1 VAVVGEAFIN
11 LKSGSA
17 DEFTRD
23 ANGRLRAGKGKFEK
37 AGEEAG
43 QSFSGG
49 FSKESSTRIGNS
61 AKSLAKRIA
70 VVLGGAYAVHEGID
84 IVKKAVAAGDDSRK
98 IGEQTEA
105 VIKSTGASAN
115 VTAAAIDRM
124 ATSMSL
130 KTGIDDEAI
139 QQGQNLLLTF
149 TNIRNEAGKGND
161 VFDQSTK
168 TLLDLATAMG
178 TEPKAA
184 AVQLGKALNDPTRGI
199 TALTKVGVWFTQQQK
214 DQIKALQASG
224 DLMGAQKIILGELN
238 KEFGGSAEAQASA
251 VDKIKVA
258 AGNLQETLGKAI
270 IPAIEA
276 ILPVVT
282 KVFDSLAPLAGTLG
296 TTIGQVIGALAPI
309 FATLAE
315 AAGPVIE
322 QIGQALVQLAPAAQ
336 PLVEAVLSI
345 ITAFTPLLPIVSFL
359 FATIAKAIAP
369 VIDVLGQE
377 LKPVIEQI
385 GAVLVGLVQAAGP
398 ALGELA
404 SVFVDLFRTVGPLL
418 ASLVSSFRPLMPI
431 IGRVVAV
438 LAGAL
443 GKTLVALAPVV
454 VTIAKVLGGVL
465 ASVLTALAP
474 ALEAIGD
481 ALAASAPALGDLAA
495 AAGEI
500 IKALTPVLPLIGDLV
515 ASLVKA
521 LAPVLPVVAS
531 AIAEIAKAIV
541 PLIPIVVQIAQAMG
555 EQLGAEIAALA
566 PALLEIVRALGEL
579 LVALLPVLDP
589 LLKLALLLLTKI
601 SVPVMVKVAEAIALV
616 ATALVTIIDKVTE
629 LVGWLKTL
637 TWDDLKNGARDAA
650 NAVGDWFS
658 KLPERVREFFLDLP
672 DKVATALLTVA
683 DKIGEFGPKVAEK
696 AVGLFGALVEEAR
709 KTPGRIMEQL
719 RKMPGRLAELLPKVL
734 EGSKKIGGE
743 ILKGIGKGIAGTAKF
758 VGEFSDA
765 IRKAM
770 VKVINGLVD
779 LLNEKIPDKL
789 GKGLL
794 SISLPKDP
802 IPRLK
807 AAQGALVR
815 ARPGGVLANI
825 AEGGYDE
832 VVMST
837 NPAMAARNRQLLRQS
852 GLGAQLAG
860 GAQTAAGPVID
871 VGGIVIKSDRDGR
884 VHAMEFI
891 DQTRT
896 EMFLAGAGAP

>member
-1 VAVVGEAFIN
+1 MAVVGEAFIN

-23 ANGRLRAGKGKFEK
+23 ANGRLRNAKGQLVK

-49 FSKESSTRIGNS
+49 FSKETSSRMTSS

-70 VVLGGAYAVHEGID
+70 VVLGGAYAVHAGID
-84 IVKKAVAAGDDSRK
+84 VVRKAVEAGDESRK

-115 VTAAAIDRM
+115 VTAEAIDKM
-124 ATSMSL
+124 ATAMSL

-161 VFDQSTK
+161 VFAQSTK

-184 AVQLGKALNDPTRGI
+184 AVQLGKALNDPTKGI
-199 TALTKVGVWFTQQQK
+199 TALTKVGVTFTQQQK

-224 DLMGAQKIILGELN
+224 DMMGAQKIILAELN

-251 VDKIKVA
+251 IDKIKVA

-270 IPAIEA
+270 LPAIEG
-276 ILPVVT
+276 ILPVISR
-282 KVFDSLAPLAGTLG
+282 VFDSLAPLLETLGGTLG
-296 TTIGQVIGALAPI
+296 KVLAALVPI
-309 FATLAE
+309 LASVAE
-315 AAGPVIE
+315 FAGPVFA
-322 QIGQALVQLAPAAQ
+322 QIGEALVQLAPAVQ
-336 PLVEAVLSI
+336 PLIEAILSVV
-345 ITAFTPLLPIVSFL
+345 TAFTPLLPIVAYL
-359 FATIAKAIAP
+359 FATIAREVAP
-369 VIDVLGQE
+369 VIDVLGQQ

-385 GAVLVGLVQAAGP
+385 GAVLVGLVQVAGP
-398 ALGELA
+398 AIGQLA
-404 SVFVDLFRTVGPLL
+404 DVFVGVLNVVGPLI
-418 ASLVSSFRPLMPI
+418 AQLVSSFRPLMPV
-431 IGRVVAV
+431 IGRVVAAV
-438 LAGAL
+438 GGAL
-443 GKTLVALAPVV
+443 GKALVALAPVV
-454 VTIAKVLGGVL
+454 VTIAEVLGGVL
-465 ASVLTALAP
+465 ASVLSALAP
-474 ALEAIGD
+474 AFVAIGD
-481 ALAASAPALGDLAA
+481 ALSDAAPALGELAG

-500 IKALTPVLPLIGDLV
+500 IKALSPVLPLLGDLI
-515 ASLVKA
+515 ATLVEA
-521 LAPVLPVVAS
+521 LAPVLPVVAN

-541 PLIPIVVQIAQAMG
+541 PLIPIVVQIAEAMG
-555 EQLGAEIAALA
+555 KQLGAEITALA
-566 PALLEIVRALGEL
+566 PALMEIVRALGEL
-579 LVALLPVLDP
+579 LVAVLPILDP
-589 LLKLALLLLTKI
+589 LLKLVLLFMEKI
-601 SVPVMVKVAEAIALV
+601 SVPVMVKLAEAVALV
-616 ATALVTIIDKVTE
+616 ATALAGIIDKVTE
-629 LVGWLKTL
+629 LVTWLGTL

-672 DKVATALLTVA
+672 DKVANALLAVG

-696 AVGLFGALVEEAR
+696 AVGLFDAIVDEAR
-709 KTPGRIMEQL
+709 KTPGRAMEQL
-719 RKMPGRLAELLPKVL
+719 RKLPGRLADLLPKIG
-734 EGSKKIGGE
+734 EGAVKIGGA
-743 ILKGIGKGIAGTAKF
+743 ILRGIGRGIAGTTKF
-758 VGEFSDA
+758 IGEFSDA

-779 LLNEKIPDKL
+779 LLNDKIPDKL
-789 GKGLL
+789 GKGVL
-794 SISLPKDP
+794 SISLPKNP
-802 IPRLK
+802 IPHLK

-860 GAQTAAGPVID
+860 GAQVQGGPSVNIESMK
-871 VGGIVIKSDRDGR
+871 IETPRDGR

-896 EMFLAGAGAP
+896 ELFLAGADL